1 MKIFTSDFELEHLEK
16 QYRYIPAYTRKKHLY
31 TFETYVNSRLCGWSH
46 KQIREYFKLSE
57 VK

>member
-1 MKIFTSDFELEHLEK
+1 MKERIRDIKIIEIIEISKK
-16 QYRYIPAYTRKKHLY
+16 QTIRVIIKDN
-31 TFETYVNSRLCGWSH
+31 NSRLCGWSR